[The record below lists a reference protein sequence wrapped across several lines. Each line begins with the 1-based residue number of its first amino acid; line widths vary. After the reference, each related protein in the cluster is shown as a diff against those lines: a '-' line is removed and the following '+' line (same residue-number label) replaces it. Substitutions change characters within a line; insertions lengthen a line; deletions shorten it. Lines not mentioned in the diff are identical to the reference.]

1 VTLFVDSSTFHA
13 GADRGD
19 SSHERAVRILSAGE
33 PLVTSDHVLV
43 ETWLVLNARL
53 GRSVADGFWEGI
65 RTGVARIE
73 PVERGDLE
81 RAWSIGQDFPDQ
93 AFSIIDRTSFAV
105 MLRLGILRAASF
117 DNDFLVFRHG
127 PRRERAFDV
136 VR

>member
-1 VTLFVDSSTFHA
+1 MTLFVDSSTFYA

-19 SSHERAVRILSAGE
+19 SSHQRAATILSAGE

-43 ETWLVLNARL
+43 ETWLLLNARL
-53 GRSVADGFWEGI
+53 GHSVADRFWDGI

-81 RAWSIGQDFPDQ
+81 RAWSIGQDFADQ
-93 AFSIIDRTSFAV
+93 SFSIIDRTSFAV

-117 DNDFLVFRHG
+117 DNDFLVFRYG
-127 PRRERAFDV
+127 PRRERAFEI